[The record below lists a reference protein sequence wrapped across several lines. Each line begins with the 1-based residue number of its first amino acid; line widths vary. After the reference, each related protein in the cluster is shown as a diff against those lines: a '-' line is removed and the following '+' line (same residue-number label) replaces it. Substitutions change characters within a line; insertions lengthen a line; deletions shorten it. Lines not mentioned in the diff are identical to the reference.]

1 MTGLLAPYAH
11 TVQLVEWAESTAE
24 QFLRDALPRRWAH
37 VQSVAARAG
46 RLAPHLGEEGEILHV
61 TAWLHD
67 VGYASPLAVTG
78 FHPLDGAS
86 YLRTVDVPDRVV
98 DLVALHSSAA
108 AEASALNLDEE
119 MAGFVDERTLTR
131 DLLWFVDMTIGP
143 DGQCMDFEARMAD
156 VRDRYDPNHYV
167 IRALDAGM
175 AERRAAM
182 ARASEWIDS
191 VGIADQ
197 V

>member
-1 MTGLLAPYAH
+1 M
-11 TVQLVEWAESTAE
+11 EWAESTAE
-24 QFLRDALPRRWAH
+24 QFLKDSLPRRWAH
-37 VQSVAARAG
+37 VQSVAGRAG
-46 RLAPHLGEEGEILHV
+46 RLVSHLGRDGEILHA

-67 VGYASPLAVTG
+67 VGYAPPLAVTG
-78 FHPLDGAS
+78 FHPLDGAH
-86 YLRTVDVPDRVV
+86 YLQTVDVPARVV

-108 AEASALNLDEE
+108 AEASALDLDEE

-143 DGQCMDFEARMAD
+143 DGQCMDFEARMDD
-156 VRDRYDPNHYV
+156 VRARYVPDHYV